1 MGKSLRNRQQFH
13 GRTHGFQKFSS
24 DFSSSQGF
32 MRWVAGCYRQ
42 LGFGLMGHFLF
53 EAVEPPMVG
62 CWPSSHVKSSMD
74 FPQTI
79 QLLGYPH
86 DCGKPHLHPLYCN
99 FRSNIIFH
107 TSIWISQIGII
118 QRHPTSLSRSIRDS
132 SFYVMSGPVL
142 CALNPHSQSLSTH
155 IESYIYTYNY
165 ICNYIYIIYIIYTY
179 IYKSGEFRLET
190 RFRRGGS
197 GGSTITVVPPPMTRC
212 SDAERKDS
220 DGGVNG
226 TLVVVTWSQTWD
238 ERLERMCIY
247 IYILCIYIYCV

>member
-155 IESYIYTYNY
+155 IESYIYIHTIIYIYNY
-165 ICNYIYIIYIIYTY
+165 IYNIYTY
-179 IYKSGEFRLET
+179 IYIYKNQVSSGWKPGSVVAARAARRSLWCRHPWPDVPTRHGRIAMEAWMVRL
-190 RFRRGGS
+190 
-197 GGSTITVVPPPMTRC
+197 
-212 SDAERKDS
+212 
-220 DGGVNG
+220 
-226 TLVVVTWSQTWD
+226 
-238 ERLERMCIY
+238 
-247 IYILCIYIYCV
+247 